1 MAELFLNNLLD
12 ADAPLCDGPTRHFV
26 SKALPNC
33 AQERQML
40 ILLFDPRGRKEVEDV
55 LMILRANRVHRLL
68 HFGLRYVGVFGL
80 SRTGRTTFASVNV
93 FDRAIAERQCD
104 DALGFSC
111 QLRI

>member
-12 ADAPLCDGPTRHFV
+12 ADALFVMAQPVIFV

-55 LMILRANRVHRLL
+55 LMILRANRVPPPSSRSSSFRFALC
-68 HFGLRYVGVFGL
+68 GSVG
-80 SRTGRTTFASVNV
+80 TFQN
-93 FDRAIAERQCD
+93 R
-104 DALGFSC
+104 
-111 QLRI
+111 